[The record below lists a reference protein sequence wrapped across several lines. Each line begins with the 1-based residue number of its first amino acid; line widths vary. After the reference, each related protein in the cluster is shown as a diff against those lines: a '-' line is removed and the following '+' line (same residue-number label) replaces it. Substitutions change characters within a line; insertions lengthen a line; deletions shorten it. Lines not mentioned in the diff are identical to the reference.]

1 MSALSHGASFA
12 PDLMDMG
19 DVIRDAGL
27 SPMRAAFQE
36 ALLYSPGRRIGGG
49 RDEILKDII
58 AERVLGLPAD
68 IRVDKETA
76 FRTSRRVGRP
86 RRSREVRGRA
96 PPRPDRCCR
105 PDAPDGAEWSAVRT
119 LAQPR
124 CLPRRPV

>member
-1 MSALSHGASFA
+1 
-12 PDLMDMG
+12 
-19 DVIRDAGL
+19 
-27 SPMRAAFQE
+27 MRAAFQE

-76 FRTSRRVGRP
+76 FRTCRRVGRP

-96 PPRPDRCCR
+96 HLDLTGVVGRTPPTEPNGRP
-105 PDAPDGAEWSAVRT
+105 
-119 LAQPR
+119 
-124 CLPRRPV
+124 